1 MVTSFQLHST
11 LVGDETAAT
20 RVVFLH
26 GLFGRGRN
34 FTRIAAGLEPEAQS
48 LMVDLPNHGRSAWTE
63 HFDYAQMADL
73 VAAHLRGG
81 FAESGPVDVVGHSMG
96 GKVAMRVALQ
106 RPDLVQRLMVVDISP
121 VKGLGSSFDT
131 LIGSMQSLDLNAIT
145 SRSDADE
152 KLAVGIPN
160 PVVRGFL
167 MQNLRHEPGPD
178 GQRTW
183 HWQMNL
189 HALARDL
196 RTHVADWPDTDDR
209 TYPGP
214 VLWVAGEHS
223 DYIRPEAA
231 PAMRALFP
239 KVITVTI
246 KGAGHWVHS
255 EQPEA
260 FVSTLR
266 HFLTMGS

>member
-1 MVTSFQLHST
+1 MTELPQLHST
-11 LVGDETAAT
+11 VVGQGPA
-20 RVVFLH
+20 RLVFLH
-26 GLFGRGRN
+26 GLFGQGKN
-34 FTRIAAGLEPEAQS
+34 FTQVAKAVGDLATS
-48 LMVDLPNHGRSAWTE
+48 TLVDLPNHGRSEWSDST
-63 HFDYAQMADL
+63 DYRMMADAVIAL
-73 VAAHLRGG
+73 L
-81 FAESGPVDVVGHSMG
+81 EQMDGPVGLIGHSMG

-196 RTHVADWPDTDDR
+196 RTHVADWPDTDDH

>member
-1 MVTSFQLHST
+1 MTGLHV
-11 LVGDETAAT
+11 LEVGQGPE
-20 RVVFLH
+20 RLVFLH
-26 GLFGRGRN
+26 GLFGQGKN
-34 FTRIAAGLEPEAQS
+34 FGTVAKLLGEDATSVL
-48 LMVDLPNHGRSAWTE
+48 VDLPNHGRSEWSDST
-63 HFDYAQMADL
+63 DYRMMADAVIAL
-73 VAAHLRGG
+73 L
-81 FAESGPVDVVGHSMG
+81 EQMDGPVGLIGHSMG